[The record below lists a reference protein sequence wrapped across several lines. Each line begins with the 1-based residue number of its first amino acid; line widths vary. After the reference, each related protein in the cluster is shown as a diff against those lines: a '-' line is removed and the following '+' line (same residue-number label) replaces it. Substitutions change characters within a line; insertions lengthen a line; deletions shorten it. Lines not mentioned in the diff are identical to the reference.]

1 MPSVIKTLIQK
12 AQKEVAGTRD
22 SWIST
27 RPGQIAC
34 ACLLGFYDG
43 DGTYIK
49 GNQGRVYSSNT
60 LLLYDIKELFNIRN
74 VITEGANNVYGLN
87 LGPETFKA
95 IIFSWQHSMSRKRP
109 SNDNSGPNLLDLL

>member
-1 MPSVIKTLIQK
+1 
-12 AQKEVAGTRD
+12 
-22 SWIST
+22 
-27 RPGQIAC
+27 QIAC